1 MENVIIIIVDFI
13 LSFFAVL
20 LWIFVESIR
29 SVLNW
34 FYYNIFG
41 GNDPF
46 HITKLHVYKMYAIA
60 MIVSALCVWGYFKL
74 IAAASHFG
82 VRLRYKKHI
91 KQVYRNLRND
101 RKKEDTAHFRKYGRH
116 LYKEF

>member
-1 MENVIIIIVDFI
+1 MENILKVIIDLI

-46 HITKLHVYKMYAIA
+46 HITRFHVYKMYSLSI
-60 MIVSALCVWGYFKL
+60 IVYALSVWGYFKL

-91 KQVYRNLRND
+91 KQVYRNLRDD
-101 RKKEDTAHFRKYGRH
+101 RKKEDAAHFRKCGRH